1 MVFSTLLAIQHFNR
15 RIDGWNV
22 GEGSDLQGNLRLVG
36 RAAARGSR
44 HPCSGLLLGLHEG
57 QPAPAELHIKPHH
70 HQHLSIICRISLSKP
85 PGRKKVGFN
94 EEKRNK
100 TRYLFKS
107 LLQKETVL
115 LLLSLSLLVQR
126 VSKTGWWRLRLL
138 YISIGNYDDAYS
150 LMYCLS
156 VLISW
161 PVWGSF

>member
-36 RAAARGSR
+36 RAAAPGSR
-44 HPCSGLLLGLHEG
+44 HPGSGLLLGLHEG

-100 TRYLFKS
+100 T
-107 LLQKETVL
+107 
-115 LLLSLSLLVQR
+115 
-126 VSKTGWWRLRLL
+126 
-138 YISIGNYDDAYS
+138 
-150 LMYCLS
+150 
-156 VLISW
+156 
-161 PVWGSF
+161 